1 MFFFRSVYS
10 KCNSL
15 KCTNIHLSVQISISL
30 LFSNPYLCL
39 KESNSGIFYMKTHII
54 RRALLALGICSAL
67 NMQAQAP
74 HPERIYLSGTGT
86 DYTRTWEFYCSK
98 GQNSGKWKSIE
109 VPSCWELQGFGEYT
123 YGRYY
128 TIKGAKPSDETGIYR
143 YRFLTPDCGKND
155 RIKLFFDGVMTD
167 AEVRV
172 NGNPAGQIHQ
182 GAFYRFSYDITSLL
196 KAEGENLLEVKVAK
210 QSANKSVNAAERRAD
225 WWLYGGIYRPVWL
238 EVVPAVSMEH
248 FILDA
253 RADGSLRASVRTTGN
268 AEGHVLAVSIRGLK
282 DGKPLRTLQGKEQ
295 VSCPLATSGRETEF
309 TCKWLD
315 VKVWNTEA
323 PELYVARLE
332 LKDRSGNVIQV
343 REERIG
349 FRTIE
354 FFPQDGIYLNG
365 TRLIVKGINR
375 HSFSVDGGRTTSAAM
390 SRQDALLI
398 KEMNMNAV
406 RSHYPPD
413 EHFLDMCD
421 SLGLV
426 YIDELSGWH
435 GRYDTETGARLIREM
450 VERDV
455 NHPSVILWSNGNEGG
470 WNTDNDSLFCKYD
483 KFQRRHV
490 IHPWADFD
498 GLDTHHY
505 PAYLTGVARFTNGYK
520 VFMPTEFM
528 HAMYD
533 QGGGAGLRD
542 FWDRWMTNPMFAGG
556 FIWVF
561 CDEAPKRSD
570 RGGVLDSDGSNAP
583 DGVVGPR
590 REKEGSFYAIR
601 SQWSPVQIKPLL
613 ITEHFDGS
621 FFISNEYIYTNL
633 KDCRMTYEVLSCD
646 IPMQGAV
653 SRILA
658 RGEVTLPALSPGETG
673 KARFSLPASFAEG
686 DVLKLEAFDRDGHCI
701 CDWSFPI
708 RLVNPYFQ
716 RHLAQVS
723 TGLSGNV
730 VSARNNGKEI
740 VLKSEKVSVTFDAAT
755 GMILRVLSGNTE
767 IPLTNGPVAVGMKM
781 VYQPASSYVRQD
793 SEEAVFCAR
802 YKGGAD
808 SIVWRLTSQGLLYMD
823 AVLLNRAS
831 GGGGFDDAFMDTE
844 VYNLGLTFS
853 YPERICKGMKW
864 LGRGPYRVWKNRI
877 PGTNY
882 GIWHKDYNNT
892 VTSESYDN
900 LVYPEFKGYHANM
913 YWATFE
919 SDTAPFTVY
928 SRTDGIFYRVFTPE
942 EPKGSAKRTMP
953 EFPEGDI
960 SFLLDIPAIC
970 SFKPIE
976 QQGPNSQPGNIRIK
990 KGDEGLRLNLMFDF
1004 RKEN

>member
-1 MFFFRSVYS
+1 
-10 KCNSL
+10 
-15 KCTNIHLSVQISISL
+15 
-30 LFSNPYLCL
+30 
-39 KESNSGIFYMKTHII
+39 MKTHII

-196 KAEGENLLEVKVAK
+196 KTEGENLLEVKVAK

-238 EVVPAVSMEH
+238 EVVPDVSMEH

-253 RADGSLRASVRTTGN
+253 RADGSLRASVRMAGN

-309 TCKWLD
+309 TCKWSD

-621 FFISNEYIYTNL
+621 FFVSNEYIYTNL

-686 DVLKLEAFDRDGHCI
+686 DVLKLEAFDRDGHRI

-708 RLVNPYFQ
+708 RLANPYFQ

-723 TGLSGNV
+723 TGLSGNT

-740 VLKSEKVSVTFDAAT
+740 VLKSEKVSVTFNAAT

-767 IPLTNGPVAVGMKM
+767 IPLTNGPVAAGMKM
-781 VYQPASSYVRQD
+781 LCQPAISYVRQD
-793 SEEAVFCAR
+793 VEEAVFCAR

-892 VTSESYDN
+892 VTGESYDN

>member
-1 MFFFRSVYS
+1 MNNKIISMFVLWVFFTLWNGVT
-10 KCNSL
+10 L
-15 KCTNIHLSVQISISL
+15 
-30 LFSNPYLCL
+30 
-39 KESNSGIFYMKTHII
+39 
-54 RRALLALGICSAL
+54 
-67 NMQAQAP
+67 QAQAP
-74 HPERIYLSGTGT
+74 HPERIYLSGTGI
-86 DYTRTWEFYCSK
+86 DDTRTWDFFCSA
-98 GQNSGKWKSIE
+98 GQNSGKWKKIE
-109 VPSCWELQGFGEYT
+109 VPCNWELQGFGEYT
-123 YGRYY
+123 YGRWY
-128 TIKGAKPSDETGIYR
+128 TVKGQRPSDETGIYR
-143 YRFLTPDCGKND
+143 YKFDVPKSWAGQRVK
-155 RIKLFFDGVMTD
+155 IFFDGVMTD
-167 AEVRV
+167 AEIII
-172 NGNPAGQIHQ
+172 NGKPAGELHQ
-182 GAFYRFSYDITSLL
+182 GGFYRFSYDITELL
-196 KAEGENLLEVKVAK
+196 NLGKKNQLEVKVAK
-210 QSANKSVNAAERRAD
+210 ESANRSINAAERKAD
-225 WWLYGGIYRPVWL
+225 WWLFGGIYRPVWL
-238 EVVPAVSMEH
+238 EVLPQIHMKHFVLSADHKGKFQASIDMEG
-248 FILDA
+248 DA
-253 RADGSLRASVRTTGN
+253 KGHEIVVSVR
-268 AEGHVLAVSIRGLK
+268 SLK
-282 DGKPLRTLQGKEQ
+282 DGKTVYTSNGQTTITHPINNSGKEQ
-295 VSCPLATSGRETEF
+295 MISGEWTNIVP
-309 TCKWLD
+309 WS
-315 VKVWNTEA
+315 TEA
-323 PELYVARLE
+323 PNLYVVKLE
-332 LKDRSGNVIQV
+332 LKNPEGKIVQT
-343 REERIG
+343 RETRIG
-349 FRTIE
+349 FRTVE
-354 FFPQDGIYLNG
+354 FFPQDGVYLNG
-365 TRLIVKGINR
+365 TKLVIKGINR
-375 HSFSVDGGRTTSAAM
+375 HSFSVDGGRTTNAAL
-390 SRQDALLI
+390 SRMDAQLI

-621 FFISNEYIYTNL
+621 FFVSNEYIYTNL

-686 DVLKLEAFDRDGHCI
+686 DVLKLEAFDRDGHRI

-708 RLVNPYFQ
+708 RLANPYFQ

-723 TGLSGNV
+723 TGLSGNT

-781 VYQPASSYVRQD
+781 LCQPAISYVRQD

-892 VTSESYDN
+892 VTGESYDN

>member
-1 MFFFRSVYS
+1 
-10 KCNSL
+10 
-15 KCTNIHLSVQISISL
+15 
-30 LFSNPYLCL
+30 
-39 KESNSGIFYMKTHII
+39 MKTHII

-196 KAEGENLLEVKVAK
+196 KTEGENLLEVKVAK

-238 EVVPAVSMEH
+238 EVVPDVSMEH

-253 RADGSLRASVRTTGN
+253 RADGSLRASVRMAGN

-309 TCKWLD
+309 TCKWSD

-621 FFISNEYIYTNL
+621 FFVSNEYIYTNL

-658 RGEVTLPALSPGETG
+658 RGEVTLPALSLGETG

-686 DVLKLEAFDRDGHCI
+686 DVLKLEAFDRDGHRI

-708 RLVNPYFQ
+708 RLANPYFQ

-723 TGLSGNV
+723 TGLSGNT

-740 VLKSEKVSVTFDAAT
+740 VLKSEKVSVTFNAAT

-767 IPLTNGPVAVGMKM
+767 IPLTNGPVAAGMKM
-781 VYQPASSYVRQD
+781 LYQPASSYVRQD

-892 VTSESYDN
+892 VTGESYDN

>member
-1 MFFFRSVYS
+1 
-10 KCNSL
+10 
-15 KCTNIHLSVQISISL
+15 
-30 LFSNPYLCL
+30 
-39 KESNSGIFYMKTHII
+39 MKTHII

-196 KAEGENLLEVKVAK
+196 KAEGENLFEVKVAK

-238 EVVPAVSMEH
+238 EVVPDVSMEH

-253 RADGSLRASVRTTGN
+253 RADGSLRASVRMAGN

-309 TCKWLD
+309 TCKWSD
-315 VKVWNTEA
+315 VKVWNIEA

-365 TRLIVKGINR
+365 TRLTVKGINR

-621 FFISNEYIYTNL
+621 FFVSNEYIYTNL

-686 DVLKLEAFDRDGHCI
+686 DVLKLEAFDRDGHRI

-708 RLVNPYFQ
+708 RLANPYFQ

-723 TGLSGNV
+723 TGLSGNT

-781 VYQPASSYVRQD
+781 LYQPASSYVRQD

-892 VTSESYDN
+892 VTGESYDN

>member
-1 MFFFRSVYS
+1 
-10 KCNSL
+10 
-15 KCTNIHLSVQISISL
+15 
-30 LFSNPYLCL
+30 
-39 KESNSGIFYMKTHII
+39 MKTHII

-167 AEVRV
+167 AEVWV
-172 NGNPAGQIHQ
+172 NGKSAGQIHQ

-196 KAEGENLLEVKVAK
+196 KTEGENLLEVKVAK

-253 RADGSLRASVRTTGN
+253 RADGSLRASVRMAGN

-295 VSCPLATSGRETEF
+295 VSCPLVTSGRETEF
-309 TCKWLD
+309 TCKWSD

-621 FFISNEYIYTNL
+621 FFVSNEYIYTNL

-686 DVLKLEAFDRDGHCI
+686 DVLKLEAFDRDGHRI

-708 RLVNPYFQ
+708 RLANPYFQ

-723 TGLSGNV
+723 TGLSGNT

-781 VYQPASSYVRQD
+781 LYQPASSYVRQD

-892 VTSESYDN
+892 VTGESYDN

>member
-1 MFFFRSVYS
+1 
-10 KCNSL
+10 
-15 KCTNIHLSVQISISL
+15 
-30 LFSNPYLCL
+30 
-39 KESNSGIFYMKTHII
+39 MKTHII

-143 YRFLTPDCGKND
+143 YRFLTPDCEKND

-167 AEVRV
+167 AEVWV
-172 NGNPAGQIHQ
+172 NGKSAGQIHQ

-253 RADGSLRASVRTTGN
+253 RADGSLRASVRMAGN

-309 TCKWLD
+309 TCKWSD

-483 KFQRRHV
+483 TFQRRHV
-490 IHPWADFD
+490 IHPWAEFD

-621 FFISNEYIYTNL
+621 FFVSNEYIYTNF

-686 DVLKLEAFDRDGHCI
+686 DVLKLEAFDRDGHRI

-708 RLVNPYFQ
+708 RLANPYFQ

-723 TGLSGNV
+723 TGLSGNA

-892 VTSESYDN
+892 VTGESYDN

-913 YWATFE
+913 YWATLE

-942 EPKGSAKRTMP
+942 EPKGSAKRTLP

>member
-1 MFFFRSVYS
+1 
-10 KCNSL
+10 
-15 KCTNIHLSVQISISL
+15 
-30 LFSNPYLCL
+30 
-39 KESNSGIFYMKTHII
+39 MKTHII

-238 EVVPAVSMEH
+238 EVVPDVSMEH

-253 RADGSLRASVRTTGN
+253 RADGSLRASVRMAGN

-295 VSCPLATSGRETEF
+295 VSCPLATSGRETGF
-309 TCKWLD
+309 TCKWSD
-315 VKVWNTEA
+315 VKVWNIEA

-375 HSFSVDGGRTTSAAM
+375 HSFSVDDGRTTSAAM

-601 SQWSPVQIKPLL
+601 SQWSPVQIKPLF

-621 FFISNEYIYTNL
+621 FFVSNEYIYTNL

-673 KARFSLPASFAEG
+673 KARFSLPASFVEG
-686 DVLKLEAFDRDGHCI
+686 DVLKLEAFDRDGHRI

-708 RLVNPYFQ
+708 RLANPYFQ

-723 TGLSGNV
+723 TGLSGNT

-781 VYQPASSYVRQD
+781 LYQPASSYVRQD

-892 VTSESYDN
+892 VTGESYDN

>member
-1 MFFFRSVYS
+1 
-10 KCNSL
+10 
-15 KCTNIHLSVQISISL
+15 
-30 LFSNPYLCL
+30 
-39 KESNSGIFYMKTHII
+39 MKTHII

-67 NMQAQAP
+67 NMQAQTP

-238 EVVPAVSMEH
+238 EVVPDVSMEH

-253 RADGSLRASVRTTGN
+253 RADGSLRASVRMAGN

-295 VSCPLATSGRETEF
+295 VSCPLATSGRETGF
-309 TCKWLD
+309 TCKWSD
-315 VKVWNTEA
+315 VKVWNIEA

-621 FFISNEYIYTNL
+621 FFVSNEYIYTNL

-673 KARFSLPASFAEG
+673 KARFSLLASFAEG
-686 DVLKLEAFDRDGHCI
+686 DVLKLEAFDRDGHRI

-708 RLVNPYFQ
+708 RLANPYFQ
-716 RHLAQVS
+716 RHLAQVA
-723 TGLSGNV
+723 TGLSGNT

-781 VYQPASSYVRQD
+781 LYQPASSYVRQD

-892 VTSESYDN
+892 VTGESYDN

>member
-1 MFFFRSVYS
+1 
-10 KCNSL
+10 
-15 KCTNIHLSVQISISL
+15 
-30 LFSNPYLCL
+30 
-39 KESNSGIFYMKTHII
+39 MKTHII

-253 RADGSLRASVRTTGN
+253 RADGSLRASVRMAGN

-295 VSCPLATSGRETEF
+295 ISCTLASSGRETEF
-309 TCKWLD
+309 TCKWSD

-561 CDEAPKRSD
+561 CDEALKRSD

-621 FFISNEYIYTNL
+621 FFVSNEYIYTNL

-708 RLVNPYFQ
+708 RLANPYFQ

-723 TGLSGNV
+723 TGLSGNT

-781 VYQPASSYVRQD
+781 LYQPASSYVRQD

-892 VTSESYDN
+892 VTGESYDN

>member
-1 MFFFRSVYS
+1 
-10 KCNSL
+10 
-15 KCTNIHLSVQISISL
+15 
-30 LFSNPYLCL
+30 
-39 KESNSGIFYMKTHII
+39 MKTHII

-143 YRFLTPDCGKND
+143 YRFLTPDCEKND

-167 AEVRV
+167 AEVWV
-172 NGNPAGQIHQ
+172 NGKSAGQIHQ

-253 RADGSLRASVRTTGN
+253 RADGSLRASVRTAGN

-309 TCKWLD
+309 TSKWSD

-621 FFISNEYIYTNL
+621 FFVSNEYIYTNL

-686 DVLKLEAFDRDGHCI
+686 DVLKLEAFDRDGHRI

-708 RLVNPYFQ
+708 RLANPYFQ

-723 TGLSGNV
+723 TGLSGNT

-781 VYQPASSYVRQD
+781 LCQPASSYVRQD

-892 VTSESYDN
+892 VTGESYDN

>member
-1 MFFFRSVYS
+1 
-10 KCNSL
+10 
-15 KCTNIHLSVQISISL
+15 
-30 LFSNPYLCL
+30 
-39 KESNSGIFYMKTHII
+39 MKTHII

-167 AEVRV
+167 AEVWV
-172 NGNPAGQIHQ
+172 NGKSAGQIHQ

-253 RADGSLRASVRTTGN
+253 RADGSLRASVRMAGN

-282 DGKPLRTLQGKEQ
+282 DGKSLRTLQGKEQ

-309 TCKWLD
+309 TCKWSD
-315 VKVWNTEA
+315 VKVWNIEA

-621 FFISNEYIYTNL
+621 FFVSNEYIYTNF

-686 DVLKLEAFDRDGHCI
+686 DVLKLEAFDRDGHRI

-708 RLVNPYFQ
+708 RLANPYFQ

-723 TGLSGNV
+723 TVLSGNA

-781 VYQPASSYVRQD
+781 LYQPAISYVRQD

-892 VTSESYDN
+892 VTGESYDN
-900 LVYPEFKGYHANM
+900 LIYPEFKGYHANM
-913 YWATFE
+913 YWATLE

>member
-1 MFFFRSVYS
+1 
-10 KCNSL
+10 
-15 KCTNIHLSVQISISL
+15 
-30 LFSNPYLCL
+30 
-39 KESNSGIFYMKTHII
+39 MKTHII

-238 EVVPAVSMEH
+238 EVVPDVSMEH

-253 RADGSLRASVRTTGN
+253 RADGSLRASVRMAGN

-309 TCKWLD
+309 TCKWSD
-315 VKVWNTEA
+315 VKVWNIEA

-583 DGVVGPR
+583 DGVVEPR

-621 FFISNEYIYTNL
+621 FFVSNEYIYTNL

-686 DVLKLEAFDRDGHCI
+686 DVLKLEAFDRDGHRI

-708 RLVNPYFQ
+708 RLANPYFQ
-716 RHLAQVS
+716 RHLAQVA
-723 TGLSGNV
+723 TGLSGNT

-781 VYQPASSYVRQD
+781 LYQPASSYVRQD

-892 VTSESYDN
+892 VTGESYDN

>member
-1 MFFFRSVYS
+1 
-10 KCNSL
+10 
-15 KCTNIHLSVQISISL
+15 
-30 LFSNPYLCL
+30 
-39 KESNSGIFYMKTHII
+39 MKTHII

-196 KAEGENLLEVKVAK
+196 KAEGENLFEVKVAK

-238 EVVPAVSMEH
+238 EVVPDVSMEH

-253 RADGSLRASVRTTGN
+253 RADGSLRASVRMAGN

-309 TCKWLD
+309 TCKWSD
-315 VKVWNTEA
+315 VKVWNIEA

-365 TRLIVKGINR
+365 TRLTVKGINR

-621 FFISNEYIYTNL
+621 FFVSNEYIYTNL

-686 DVLKLEAFDRDGHCI
+686 DVLKLEAFDRDGHRI

-708 RLVNPYFQ
+708 RLANPYFQ

-723 TGLSGNV
+723 TGLSGNT

-781 VYQPASSYVRQD
+781 LCQPASSYVRQD

-892 VTSESYDN
+892 VTGESYDN

>member
-1 MFFFRSVYS
+1 
-10 KCNSL
+10 
-15 KCTNIHLSVQISISL
+15 
-30 LFSNPYLCL
+30 
-39 KESNSGIFYMKTHII
+39 MKTHII

-128 TIKGAKPSDETGIYR
+128 TIKGAKPSDETGIYH

-238 EVVPAVSMEH
+238 EVVPDVSMEH

-253 RADGSLRASVRTTGN
+253 RADGSLRASVRMAGN

-295 VSCPLATSGRETEF
+295 VSCPLATSGRETGF
-309 TCKWLD
+309 TCKWSD
-315 VKVWNTEA
+315 VKVWNIEA

-621 FFISNEYIYTNL
+621 FFVSNEYIYTNL

-673 KARFSLPASFAEG
+673 KARFSLPASFVEG
-686 DVLKLEAFDRDGHCI
+686 DVLKLEAFDRDGHRI

-708 RLVNPYFQ
+708 RLANPYFQ

-723 TGLSGNV
+723 TGLSGNT

-767 IPLTNGPVAVGMKM
+767 IPLTNGPVAAGMKM
-781 VYQPASSYVRQD
+781 LYQPASSYVRQD

-892 VTSESYDN
+892 VTGESYDN

>member
-1 MFFFRSVYS
+1 
-10 KCNSL
+10 
-15 KCTNIHLSVQISISL
+15 
-30 LFSNPYLCL
+30 
-39 KESNSGIFYMKTHII
+39 MKTHII

-128 TIKGAKPSDETGIYR
+128 TVKGAKPSDETGIYR

-238 EVVPAVSMEH
+238 EVVPDVSMEH

-253 RADGSLRASVRTTGN
+253 RADGSLRASVRMAGN

-309 TCKWLD
+309 TCKWSD
-315 VKVWNTEA
+315 VKVWNIEA

-621 FFISNEYIYTNL
+621 FFVSNEYIYTNL

-708 RLVNPYFQ
+708 RLANPYFQ

-723 TGLSGNV
+723 TGLSGNT

-781 VYQPASSYVRQD
+781 LYQPASSYVRQD

-892 VTSESYDN
+892 VTGESYDN

>member
-1 MFFFRSVYS
+1 
-10 KCNSL
+10 
-15 KCTNIHLSVQISISL
+15 
-30 LFSNPYLCL
+30 
-39 KESNSGIFYMKTHII
+39 MKTHII

-172 NGNPAGQIHQ
+172 NGKPAGQIHQ

-238 EVVPAVSMEH
+238 EVVPDVSMEH

-253 RADGSLRASVRTTGN
+253 RADGSLRASVRMAGN

-282 DGKPLRTLQGKEQ
+282 DGKPLRPLQGKEQ
-295 VSCPLATSGRETEF
+295 VSCPLATSGRETGF
-309 TCKWLD
+309 TCKWSD
-315 VKVWNTEA
+315 VKVWNIEA

-621 FFISNEYIYTNL
+621 FFVSNEYIYTNL

-658 RGEVTLPALSPGETG
+658 RGEVTLPALFPGETG
-673 KARFSLPASFAEG
+673 KARFSLPASFVEG
-686 DVLKLEAFDRDGHCI
+686 DVLKLEAFDRDGHRI

-708 RLVNPYFQ
+708 RLANPYFQ

-723 TGLSGNV
+723 AGLSGNA
-730 VSARNNGKEI
+730 VSARNNGREI

-755 GMILRVLSGNTE
+755 GMILCVLSGNTE

-781 VYQPASSYVRQD
+781 LYQPASSYVRQD

-877 PGTNY
+877 SGTNY

-892 VTSESYDN
+892 VTGESYDN

>member
-1 MFFFRSVYS
+1 
-10 KCNSL
+10 
-15 KCTNIHLSVQISISL
+15 
-30 LFSNPYLCL
+30 
-39 KESNSGIFYMKTHII
+39 MKTHII

-238 EVVPAVSMEH
+238 EVVPDVSMEH

-253 RADGSLRASVRTTGN
+253 RADGSLRASVRMAGN

-309 TCKWLD
+309 TCKWSD
-315 VKVWNTEA
+315 VKVWNIEA

-621 FFISNEYIYTNL
+621 FFVSNEYIYTNL

-673 KARFSLPASFAEG
+673 KARFSLPASFVEG
-686 DVLKLEAFDRDGHCI
+686 DVLKLEAFDRDGHRI

-708 RLVNPYFQ
+708 RLANPYFQ

-723 TGLSGNV
+723 TGLSGNT
-730 VSARNNGKEI
+730 VSARINGKEI

-781 VYQPASSYVRQD
+781 LYQPASSYVRQD

-892 VTSESYDN
+892 VTGESYDN

>member
-1 MFFFRSVYS
+1 
-10 KCNSL
+10 
-15 KCTNIHLSVQISISL
+15 
-30 LFSNPYLCL
+30 
-39 KESNSGIFYMKTHII
+39 MKTHII

-238 EVVPAVSMEH
+238 EVVPDVSMEH

-253 RADGSLRASVRTTGN
+253 RADGSLRASVRMAGN

-295 VSCPLATSGRETEF
+295 VSCPLATSGRETGF
-309 TCKWLD
+309 TCKWSD
-315 VKVWNTEA
+315 VKVWNIEA

-621 FFISNEYIYTNL
+621 FFVSNEYIYTNL

-708 RLVNPYFQ
+708 RLANPYFQ

-723 TGLSGNV
+723 TGLSGNT

-781 VYQPASSYVRQD
+781 LYQPASSYVRQD

-892 VTSESYDN
+892 VTGESYDN

>member
-1 MFFFRSVYS
+1 
-10 KCNSL
+10 
-15 KCTNIHLSVQISISL
+15 
-30 LFSNPYLCL
+30 
-39 KESNSGIFYMKTHII
+39 MKTHII

-238 EVVPAVSMEH
+238 EVVPDVSMEH

-253 RADGSLRASVRTTGN
+253 RADGSLRASVRMAGN

-295 VSCPLATSGRETEF
+295 FSCPLATSGRETEF
-309 TCKWLD
+309 TCKWSD
-315 VKVWNTEA
+315 VKVWNIEA

-621 FFISNEYIYTNL
+621 FFVSNEYIYTNL

-673 KARFSLPASFAEG
+673 KARFSLPASFVEG
-686 DVLKLEAFDRDGHCI
+686 DVLKLEAFDRDGHRI

-708 RLVNPYFQ
+708 RLANPYFQ

-723 TGLSGNV
+723 TGLSGNT

-781 VYQPASSYVRQD
+781 LYQPASSYVRQD

-892 VTSESYDN
+892 VTGESYDN

>member
-1 MFFFRSVYS
+1 
-10 KCNSL
+10 
-15 KCTNIHLSVQISISL
+15 
-30 LFSNPYLCL
+30 
-39 KESNSGIFYMKTHII
+39 MKTHII

-238 EVVPAVSMEH
+238 EVVPDVSMEH

-253 RADGSLRASVRTTGN
+253 RADGSLRASVRMAGN

-309 TCKWLD
+309 TCKWSD
-315 VKVWNTEA
+315 VKVWNIEA

-621 FFISNEYIYTNL
+621 FFVSNEYIYTNL

-686 DVLKLEAFDRDGHCI
+686 DVLKLEAFDRDGHRI

-708 RLVNPYFQ
+708 RLANPYFQ

-723 TGLSGNV
+723 TGLSGNT

-781 VYQPASSYVRQD
+781 LYQPASSYVRQD

-892 VTSESYDN
+892 VTGESYDN

>member
-1 MFFFRSVYS
+1 
-10 KCNSL
+10 
-15 KCTNIHLSVQISISL
+15 
-30 LFSNPYLCL
+30 
-39 KESNSGIFYMKTHII
+39 MKTHII

-238 EVVPAVSMEH
+238 EVVPDVSMEH

-253 RADGSLRASVRTTGN
+253 RADGSLRASVRMAGN

-309 TCKWLD
+309 TCKWSD
-315 VKVWNTEA
+315 VKVWNIEA

-601 SQWSPVQIKPLL
+601 PQWSPVQIKPLL

-621 FFISNEYIYTNL
+621 FFVSNEYIYTNL

-686 DVLKLEAFDRDGHCI
+686 DVLKLEAFDRDGHRI

-708 RLVNPYFQ
+708 RLANPYFQ

-723 TGLSGNV
+723 TGLSGNT

-781 VYQPASSYVRQD
+781 LYQPASSYVRQD

-892 VTSESYDN
+892 VTGESYDN

-913 YWATFE
+913 YWAAFE

>member
-1 MFFFRSVYS
+1 
-10 KCNSL
+10 
-15 KCTNIHLSVQISISL
+15 
-30 LFSNPYLCL
+30 
-39 KESNSGIFYMKTHII
+39 MKTHII

-167 AEVRV
+167 AEVWV
-172 NGNPAGQIHQ
+172 NGKSAGQIHQ

-196 KAEGENLLEVKVAK
+196 KTEGENLLEVKVAK

-253 RADGSLRASVRTTGN
+253 RADGSLRASVRTAGN

-309 TCKWLD
+309 TSKWSD

-621 FFISNEYIYTNL
+621 FFVSNEYIYTNL

-686 DVLKLEAFDRDGHCI
+686 DVLKLEAFDRDGHRI

-708 RLVNPYFQ
+708 RLANPYFQ

-723 TGLSGNV
+723 TGLSGNT

-892 VTSESYDN
+892 VTGESYDN

>member
-1 MFFFRSVYS
+1 
-10 KCNSL
+10 
-15 KCTNIHLSVQISISL
+15 
-30 LFSNPYLCL
+30 
-39 KESNSGIFYMKTHII
+39 MKTHII

-86 DYTRTWEFYCSK
+86 DYTRIWEFYCSK

-196 KAEGENLLEVKVAK
+196 KAEGENLLEVKVTK

-253 RADGSLRASVRTTGN
+253 RADGSLRASVRMAGN

-295 VSCPLATSGRETEF
+295 VSCPLATSGRETGF
-309 TCKWLD
+309 TCKWSD
-315 VKVWNTEA
+315 VKVWNIEA

-621 FFISNEYIYTNL
+621 FFVSNEYIYTNL

-686 DVLKLEAFDRDGHCI
+686 DVLKLEAFDRDGHRI

-708 RLVNPYFQ
+708 RLANPYFQ
-716 RHLAQVS
+716 RHLAQVA
-723 TGLSGNV
+723 TGLSGNT

-781 VYQPASSYVRQD
+781 LYQPASSYVRQD

-892 VTSESYDN
+892 VTGESYDN

>member
-1 MFFFRSVYS
+1 
-10 KCNSL
+10 
-15 KCTNIHLSVQISISL
+15 
-30 LFSNPYLCL
+30 
-39 KESNSGIFYMKTHII
+39 MKTHII

-167 AEVRV
+167 AEVWV
-172 NGNPAGQIHQ
+172 NGKSAGQIHQ

-238 EVVPAVSMEH
+238 EVVPAVSVEH

-253 RADGSLRASVRTTGN
+253 RADGSLRASVRMAGN
-268 AEGHVLAVSIRGLK
+268 AKGHVLAVSIRGLK

-309 TCKWLD
+309 TCKWSD

-621 FFISNEYIYTNL
+621 FFVSNEYIYTNF

-686 DVLKLEAFDRDGHCI
+686 DVLKLEAFDRDGHRI

-708 RLVNPYFQ
+708 RLANPYFQ

-723 TGLSGNV
+723 TGLSGNT

-844 VYNLGLTFS
+844 VYNLGLPFY
-853 YPERICKGMKW
+853 YPEGICKGMKW

-892 VTSESYDN
+892 VTGESYDN

>member
-1 MFFFRSVYS
+1 
-10 KCNSL
+10 
-15 KCTNIHLSVQISISL
+15 
-30 LFSNPYLCL
+30 
-39 KESNSGIFYMKTHII
+39 MKTHII

-238 EVVPAVSMEH
+238 EVVPDVSMEH

-253 RADGSLRASVRTTGN
+253 RADGSLRASVRMAGN

-309 TCKWLD
+309 TCKWSD
-315 VKVWNTEA
+315 VKVWNIEA

-435 GRYDTETGARLIREM
+435 GRYDTETGARLVREM

-505 PAYLTGVARFTNGYK
+505 PTYLTGVARFTNGYK

-561 CDEAPKRSD
+561 CDEALKRSD

-621 FFISNEYIYTNL
+621 FFVSNEYIYTNL

-686 DVLKLEAFDRDGHCI
+686 DVLKLEAFDRDGHRI

-708 RLVNPYFQ
+708 RLANPYFQ

-723 TGLSGNV
+723 AGLSGNA
-730 VSARNNGKEI
+730 VSARNNGREI

-755 GMILRVLSGNTE
+755 GMILCVLSGNTE

-781 VYQPASSYVRQD
+781 LYQPASSYVRQD

-877 PGTNY
+877 SGTNY

-892 VTSESYDN
+892 VTGESYDN

>member
-1 MFFFRSVYS
+1 
-10 KCNSL
+10 
-15 KCTNIHLSVQISISL
+15 
-30 LFSNPYLCL
+30 
-39 KESNSGIFYMKTHII
+39 MKTHII

-74 HPERIYLSGTGT
+74 HPERIYLSGTDT

-167 AEVRV
+167 AEVWV
-172 NGNPAGQIHQ
+172 NGKSAGQIHQ

-253 RADGSLRASVRTTGN
+253 RADGSLRASVRMAGN

-309 TCKWLD
+309 TCKWSD

-365 TRLIVKGINR
+365 TCLIVKGINR

-716 RHLAQVS
+716 RHLAQLS
-723 TGLSGNV
+723 TGLSGNA
-730 VSARNNGKEI
+730 VSACNNGKEI

-892 VTSESYDN
+892 VTGESYDN

>member
-1 MFFFRSVYS
+1 
-10 KCNSL
+10 
-15 KCTNIHLSVQISISL
+15 
-30 LFSNPYLCL
+30 
-39 KESNSGIFYMKTHII
+39 MKTHII

-238 EVVPAVSMEH
+238 EVVPAVSVEH

-253 RADGSLRASVRTTGN
+253 RADGSLRASVRMAGN

-309 TCKWLD
+309 TCKWSD

-621 FFISNEYIYTNL
+621 FFVSNEYIYTNF

-686 DVLKLEAFDRDGHCI
+686 DVLKLEAFDRDGHRI

-708 RLVNPYFQ
+708 RLANPYFQ

-723 TGLSGNV
+723 TGLSGNA

-892 VTSESYDN
+892 VTGESYDN

-990 KGDEGLRLNLMFDF
+990 KGDEGVRLNLMFDF

>member
-1 MFFFRSVYS
+1 
-10 KCNSL
+10 
-15 KCTNIHLSVQISISL
+15 
-30 LFSNPYLCL
+30 
-39 KESNSGIFYMKTHII
+39 MKTHII

-167 AEVRV
+167 AEVWV
-172 NGNPAGQIHQ
+172 NGKSAGQIHQ

-210 QSANKSVNAAERRAD
+210 QSANKPVNAAERRAD

-268 AEGHVLAVSIRGLK
+268 AEGHVLAVSIRELK

-295 VSCPLATSGRETEF
+295 VSCPLATFGRETEF
-309 TCKWLD
+309 TSKWSD

-621 FFISNEYIYTNL
+621 FFVSNEYIYTNL

-686 DVLKLEAFDRDGHCI
+686 DVLKLEAFDRDGHRI

-708 RLVNPYFQ
+708 RLANPYFQ

-723 TGLSGNV
+723 TGLSGNT

-767 IPLTNGPVAVGMKM
+767 IPLTNGPVAAGMKM
-781 VYQPASSYVRQD
+781 LYQPASSYVRQD

-892 VTSESYDN
+892 VTGESYDN

>member
-1 MFFFRSVYS
+1 
-10 KCNSL
+10 
-15 KCTNIHLSVQISISL
+15 
-30 LFSNPYLCL
+30 
-39 KESNSGIFYMKTHII
+39 MKTHII

-238 EVVPAVSMEH
+238 EVVPDVSMEH

-253 RADGSLRASVRTTGN
+253 RADGSLRASVRMAGN

-309 TCKWLD
+309 TCKWSD
-315 VKVWNTEA
+315 VKVWNIEA

-621 FFISNEYIYTNL
+621 FFVSNEYIYTNL

-686 DVLKLEAFDRDGHCI
+686 DVLKLEAFDRDGHRI

-708 RLVNPYFQ
+708 RLANPYFQ

-723 TGLSGNV
+723 TGLSGNT

-740 VLKSEKVSVTFDAAT
+740 VLKSEKVSVTIDAAT

-781 VYQPASSYVRQD
+781 LYQPASSYVRQD

-892 VTSESYDN
+892 VTGESYDN

>member
-1 MFFFRSVYS
+1 
-10 KCNSL
+10 
-15 KCTNIHLSVQISISL
+15 
-30 LFSNPYLCL
+30 
-39 KESNSGIFYMKTHII
+39 MKTHII

-238 EVVPAVSMEH
+238 EVVPDVSMEH

-253 RADGSLRASVRTTGN
+253 RADGSLRASVRMAGN

-309 TCKWLD
+309 TCKWSD

-332 LKDRSGNVIQV
+332 LKDRSGNIIQV

-435 GRYDTETGARLIREM
+435 GRYDTETGARLVREM

-498 GLDTHHY
+498 RLDTHHY
-505 PAYLTGVARFTNGYK
+505 PTYLTGVARFTNGYK

-561 CDEAPKRSD
+561 CDEALKRSD

-621 FFISNEYIYTNL
+621 FFVSNEYIYTNL

-686 DVLKLEAFDRDGHCI
+686 DVLKLEAFDRDGHRI

-708 RLVNPYFQ
+708 RLANPYFQ

-723 TGLSGNV
+723 AGLSGNA
-730 VSARNNGKEI
+730 VSARNNGREI

-755 GMILRVLSGNTE
+755 GMILCVLSGNTE

-781 VYQPASSYVRQD
+781 LYQPASSYVRQD

-877 PGTNY
+877 SGTNY

-892 VTSESYDN
+892 VTGESYDN

>member
-1 MFFFRSVYS
+1 
-10 KCNSL
+10 
-15 KCTNIHLSVQISISL
+15 
-30 LFSNPYLCL
+30 
-39 KESNSGIFYMKTHII
+39 MKTHII

-196 KAEGENLLEVKVAK
+196 KTEGENLLEVKVAK

-238 EVVPAVSMEH
+238 EVVPDVSMEH

-253 RADGSLRASVRTTGN
+253 RADGSLRASVRTAGN

-309 TCKWLD
+309 TCKWSD
-315 VKVWNTEA
+315 VKVWNIEA

-621 FFISNEYIYTNL
+621 FFVSNEYIYTNL

-673 KARFSLPASFAEG
+673 KARFSLPASFVEG
-686 DVLKLEAFDRDGHCI
+686 DVLKLEAFDRDGHRI

-708 RLVNPYFQ
+708 RLANPYFQ

-723 TGLSGNV
+723 TGLSGNT

-767 IPLTNGPVAVGMKM
+767 IPLTNGPVAAGMKM
-781 VYQPASSYVRQD
+781 LYQPASSYVRQD

-892 VTSESYDN
+892 VTGESYDN

>member
-1 MFFFRSVYS
+1 
-10 KCNSL
+10 
-15 KCTNIHLSVQISISL
+15 
-30 LFSNPYLCL
+30 
-39 KESNSGIFYMKTHII
+39 MKTHII

-238 EVVPAVSMEH
+238 EVVPDVSMEH

-253 RADGSLRASVRTTGN
+253 RADGSLRASVRMAGN

-309 TCKWLD
+309 TCKWSD
-315 VKVWNTEA
+315 VKVWNIEA

-621 FFISNEYIYTNL
+621 FFVSNEYIYTNL

-673 KARFSLPASFAEG
+673 KARFSLPASFVEG
-686 DVLKLEAFDRDGHCI
+686 DVLKLEAFDRDGHRI

-708 RLVNPYFQ
+708 RLANPYFQ

-723 TGLSGNV
+723 TGLSGNT

-781 VYQPASSYVRQD
+781 LYQPASSYVRQD
-793 SEEAVFCAR
+793 SEEVVFCAR

-892 VTSESYDN
+892 VTGESYDN

>member
-1 MFFFRSVYS
+1 
-10 KCNSL
+10 
-15 KCTNIHLSVQISISL
+15 
-30 LFSNPYLCL
+30 
-39 KESNSGIFYMKTHII
+39 MKTHII

-238 EVVPAVSMEH
+238 EVVPDVSMEH

-253 RADGSLRASVRTTGN
+253 RADGSLRASVRMAGN

-295 VSCPLATSGRETEF
+295 VSCPLATSGRETGF
-309 TCKWLD
+309 TCKWSD
-315 VKVWNTEA
+315 VKVWNIEA

-561 CDEAPKRSD
+561 CDEASKRSD

-621 FFISNEYIYTNL
+621 FFVSNEYIYTNL

-673 KARFSLPASFAEG
+673 KARFSLLASFAEG
-686 DVLKLEAFDRDGHCI
+686 DVLKLEAFDRDGHRI

-708 RLVNPYFQ
+708 RLANPYFQ
-716 RHLAQVS
+716 RHLAQVA
-723 TGLSGNV
+723 TGLSGNT

-781 VYQPASSYVRQD
+781 LYQPASSYVRQD

-892 VTSESYDN
+892 VTGESYDN

>member
-1 MFFFRSVYS
+1 
-10 KCNSL
+10 
-15 KCTNIHLSVQISISL
+15 
-30 LFSNPYLCL
+30 
-39 KESNSGIFYMKTHII
+39 MKTHII

-238 EVVPAVSMEH
+238 EVVPDVSMEH

-253 RADGSLRASVRTTGN
+253 RADGSLRASVRMAGN

-295 VSCPLATSGRETEF
+295 VSWPLATSGRETGF
-309 TCKWLD
+309 TCKWSD
-315 VKVWNTEA
+315 VKVWNIEA

-621 FFISNEYIYTNL
+621 FFVSNEYIYTNL

-708 RLVNPYFQ
+708 RLANPYFQ

-723 TGLSGNV
+723 TGLSGNT

-781 VYQPASSYVRQD
+781 LYQPASSYVRQD

-892 VTSESYDN
+892 VTGESYDN

>member
-1 MFFFRSVYS
+1 
-10 KCNSL
+10 
-15 KCTNIHLSVQISISL
+15 
-30 LFSNPYLCL
+30 
-39 KESNSGIFYMKTHII
+39 MKTHII

-238 EVVPAVSMEH
+238 EVVPDVSMEH

-253 RADGSLRASVRTTGN
+253 RADGSLRASVRMAGN

-295 VSCPLATSGRETEF
+295 VSCPLATSGRETGF
-309 TCKWLD
+309 TCKWSD
-315 VKVWNTEA
+315 VKVWNIEA

-332 LKDRSGNVIQV
+332 LKDRSRNVIQV

-621 FFISNEYIYTNL
+621 FFVSNEYIYTNL

-708 RLVNPYFQ
+708 RLANPYFQ

-723 TGLSGNV
+723 TGLSGNT

-781 VYQPASSYVRQD
+781 LYQPASSYVRQD

-892 VTSESYDN
+892 VTGESYDN

>member
-1 MFFFRSVYS
+1 
-10 KCNSL
+10 
-15 KCTNIHLSVQISISL
+15 
-30 LFSNPYLCL
+30 
-39 KESNSGIFYMKTHII
+39 MKTHII

-238 EVVPAVSMEH
+238 EVVPDVSMEH

-253 RADGSLRASVRTTGN
+253 RADGSLRASVRMAGN

-309 TCKWLD
+309 TCKWSD
-315 VKVWNTEA
+315 VKVWNIEA

-583 DGVVGPR
+583 DGVVEPR

-621 FFISNEYIYTNL
+621 FFVSNEYIYTNL

-673 KARFSLPASFAEG
+673 KARFSLPASFVEG
-686 DVLKLEAFDRDGHCI
+686 DVLKLEAFDRDGHRI

-708 RLVNPYFQ
+708 RLANPYFQ

-723 TGLSGNV
+723 TGLSGNT

-781 VYQPASSYVRQD
+781 LYQPASSYVRQD

-892 VTSESYDN
+892 VTGESYDN

>member
-1 MFFFRSVYS
+1 
-10 KCNSL
+10 
-15 KCTNIHLSVQISISL
+15 
-30 LFSNPYLCL
+30 
-39 KESNSGIFYMKTHII
+39 MKTHII

-196 KAEGENLLEVKVAK
+196 KTEGENLLEVKVAK

-238 EVVPAVSMEH
+238 EVVPDVSMEH

-253 RADGSLRASVRTTGN
+253 RADGSLRASVRMAGN

-309 TCKWLD
+309 TCKWSD
-315 VKVWNTEA
+315 VKVWNIEA

-621 FFISNEYIYTNL
+621 FFVSNEYIYTNL

-686 DVLKLEAFDRDGHCI
+686 DVLKLEAFDRDGHRI

-708 RLVNPYFQ
+708 RLANPYFQ

-723 TGLSGNV
+723 TGLSGNT

-781 VYQPASSYVRQD
+781 LYQPASSYVRQD

-892 VTSESYDN
+892 VTGESYDN

>member
-1 MFFFRSVYS
+1 
-10 KCNSL
+10 
-15 KCTNIHLSVQISISL
+15 
-30 LFSNPYLCL
+30 
-39 KESNSGIFYMKTHII
+39 MKTHII

-143 YRFLTPDCGKND
+143 YRFLTPDCEKND

-167 AEVRV
+167 AEVWV
-172 NGNPAGQIHQ
+172 NGKSAGQIHQ

-238 EVVPAVSMEH
+238 EVVPDVSMEH

-253 RADGSLRASVRTTGN
+253 RADGSLRASVRMAGN

-309 TCKWLD
+309 TCKWSD

-621 FFISNEYIYTNL
+621 FFVSNEYIYTNL

-686 DVLKLEAFDRDGHCI
+686 DVLKLEAFDRDGHRI

-708 RLVNPYFQ
+708 RLANPYFQ

-723 TGLSGNV
+723 TGLSGNT

-781 VYQPASSYVRQD
+781 LCQPAISYVRQD

-892 VTSESYDN
+892 VTGESYDN

>member
-1 MFFFRSVYS
+1 
-10 KCNSL
+10 
-15 KCTNIHLSVQISISL
+15 
-30 LFSNPYLCL
+30 
-39 KESNSGIFYMKTHII
+39 MKTHII

-253 RADGSLRASVRTTGN
+253 RADGSLRASVRMAGN

-295 VSCPLATSGRETEF
+295 ISCTLASSGRETEF
-309 TCKWLD
+309 TCKWSD

-533 QGGGAGLRD
+533 QGGGGGLRD

-686 DVLKLEAFDRDGHCI
+686 DVLKLEAFDRDGHRI

-708 RLVNPYFQ
+708 RLANPYFQ

-723 TGLSGNV
+723 TGLSGNA
-730 VSARNNGKEI
+730 VSTRNNGKEI

-892 VTSESYDN
+892 VTGESYDN

>member
-1 MFFFRSVYS
+1 
-10 KCNSL
+10 
-15 KCTNIHLSVQISISL
+15 
-30 LFSNPYLCL
+30 
-39 KESNSGIFYMKTHII
+39 MKTHII

-210 QSANKSVNAAERRAD
+210 QSAYKSVNAAERRAD

-238 EVVPAVSMEH
+238 EVVPDVSMEH

-253 RADGSLRASVRTTGN
+253 RADGSLRASVRMAGN

-295 VSCPLATSGRETEF
+295 VSCPLATSGRETGF
-309 TCKWLD
+309 TCKWSD
-315 VKVWNTEA
+315 VKVWNIEA

-621 FFISNEYIYTNL
+621 FFVSNEYIYTNL

-708 RLVNPYFQ
+708 RLANPYFQ

-723 TGLSGNV
+723 TGLSGNT

-781 VYQPASSYVRQD
+781 LYQPASSYVRQD

-892 VTSESYDN
+892 VTGESYDN